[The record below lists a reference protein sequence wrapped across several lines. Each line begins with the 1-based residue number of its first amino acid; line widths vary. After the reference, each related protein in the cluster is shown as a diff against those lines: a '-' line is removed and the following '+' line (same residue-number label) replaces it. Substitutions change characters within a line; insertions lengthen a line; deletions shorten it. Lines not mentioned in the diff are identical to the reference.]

1 MVPEIGYT
9 APQEVIDA
17 IGALERTED
26 VRFSPSNR
34 RLAVA
39 SFFRNRIAVF
49 DVDIASSRGAAT
61 VALTGGVELSSPA
74 LRWPHG
80 VDFID
85 DDTLIVTS
93 RASDVA
99 LFRLPSGKREM
110 WSHDTAPLARWPA
123 DDTTSLDAPGSVVVT
138 PVEPGLCEV
147 LICNNSGHTVTRHL
161 VNRGGGE
168 LKHSEI
174 LLRSHLEVPDGVSV
188 SPDRRWI
195 AVSNHSTHNVLL
207 YEGSPALGPEA
218 DPDGV
223 LRRVHYPHGLRFSGD
238 GRHLFVADAGAPYL
252 HVYAQGPDEWR
263 GVRDPVGSVRIMED
277 AIFERS
283 RHNIEEGGPKGLD
296 IDAHSQV
303 LAVTSEGQPLAFFE
317 VAALLQRASA
327 DGSIREASVLGIRY
341 EVSLMRERRRVRERA
356 RDEIDALRNSR
367 SWRITAPLRRLS
379 AAMRRRASRPRP
391 DAPGARYES
400 PEGADA

>member
-1 MVPEIGYT
+1 
-9 APQEVIDA
+9 
-17 IGALERTED
+17 
-26 VRFSPSNR
+26 
-34 RLAVA
+34 
-39 SFFRNRIAVF
+39 
-49 DVDIASSRGAAT
+49 
-61 VALTGGVELSSPA
+61 
-74 LRWPHG
+74 
-80 VDFID
+80 
-85 DDTLIVTS
+85 
-93 RASDVA
+93 
-99 LFRLPSGKREM
+99 
-110 WSHDTAPLARWPA
+110 
-123 DDTTSLDAPGSVVVT
+123 
-138 PVEPGLCEV
+138 
-147 LICNNSGHTVTRHL
+147 
-161 VNRGGGE
+161 
-168 LKHSEI
+168 
-174 LLRSHLEVPDGVSV
+174 
-188 SPDRRWI
+188 
-195 AVSNHSTHNVLL
+195 
-207 YEGSPALGPEA
+207 
-218 DPDGV
+218 
-223 LRRVHYPHGLRFSGD
+223 
-238 GRHLFVADAGAPYL
+238 
-252 HVYAQGPDEWR
+252 
-263 GVRDPVGSVRIMED
+263 MED